1 MTMCSRS
8 CFQPLALHQRQQ
20 DRDRER
26 KRHESETGGWRRARA
41 CVTGHLACVRRQM
54 FLVWRGRGE
63 RTRALLRL
71 LLQSP
76 PGMNKQMCREDALAC
91 WDSQSSCSVSLLIF
105 SLLLSTDQHH
115 HLLFLCSSG
124 LTSPQEWL
132 ILISQAPLLT
142 VFSYLFS

>member
-1 MTMCSRS
+1 MKMCSRS
-8 CFQPLALHQRQQ
+8 CCQPLALHQRQQ

-26 KRHESETGGWRRARA
+26 KRHESETREWRRARA

-76 PGMNKQMCREDALAC
+76 PGMNKQMCREAALAC
-91 WDSQSSCSVSLLIF
+91 WDSQSSSSVSLLIF
-105 SLLLSTDQHH
+105 SPLLSFQSA
-115 HLLFLCSSG
+115 SS
-124 LTSPQEWL
+124 SPL
-132 ILISQAPLLT
+132 PLLIRPHKSSRVAHT
-142 VFSYLFS
+142 HLSDAPFHCIR